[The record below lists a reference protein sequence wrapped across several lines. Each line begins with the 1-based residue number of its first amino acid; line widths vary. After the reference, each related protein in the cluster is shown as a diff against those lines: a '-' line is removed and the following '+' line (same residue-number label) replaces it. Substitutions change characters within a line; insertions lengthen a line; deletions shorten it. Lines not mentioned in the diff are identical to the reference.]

1 MPLPLGDKPV
11 GKFAKETQGVC
22 KEVCIVIY
30 SGGSSAELYPAD
42 PQEDPLQPAD
52 DTFCFQDVE
61 A

>member
-11 GKFAKETQGVC
+11 GRFAKETQGVC
-22 KEVCIVIY
+22 KEVCIVTY

-42 PQEDPLQPAD
+42 TRDPLQPD
-52 DTFCFQDVE
+52 GDTFCFQDFE